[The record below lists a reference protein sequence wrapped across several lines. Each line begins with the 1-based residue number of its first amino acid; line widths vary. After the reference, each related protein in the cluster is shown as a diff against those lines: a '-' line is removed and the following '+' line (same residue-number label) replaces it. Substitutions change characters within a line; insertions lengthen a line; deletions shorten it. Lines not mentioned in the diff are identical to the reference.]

1 MNDRQV
7 NQFIDYYELL
17 IDWNN
22 KINLTSIV
30 EFEDVIIKHF
40 IDSASILNF
49 YNVEKCRSM
58 IDVGTGAGFPGIPI
72 KILVPD
78 IELVLLDSLNKR
90 INFLNEVIYK
100 LGIDNCKA
108 IHSRAED
115 LAILP
120 EYREKFDL
128 CVSRAVSNLST
139 LSEYC
144 LPFVKTNGYFISY
157 KSSDIDDEYNSS
169 LNAIKKLNAK
179 CERIEKF
186 EITNTDISRSFIFIK
201 KNGKTNNKYPRKN
214 NLPKKNPL

>member
-72 KILVPD
+72 SIMRKDLNFT
-78 IELVLLDSLNKR
+78 LLDSLNKR
-90 INFLNEVIYK
+90 ILFLNEVVNTLK
-100 LGIDNCKA
+100 LDNVKNV
-108 IHSRAED
+108 HGRAEEF
-115 LAILP
+115 AKNH
-120 EYREKFDL
+120 REIYDYAT
-128 CVSRAVSNLST
+128 SRAVANLST
-139 LSEYC
+139 LTEYL
-144 LPFVKTNGYFISY
+144 LPFVKIGGKCICMKGPDADNEIENAKF
-157 KSSDIDDEYNSS
+157 
-169 LNAIKKLNAK
+169 AIKELGGKISFVDKICLPNS
-179 CERIEKF
+179 
-186 EITNTDISRSFIFIK
+186 DISRTIVIIDKIK
-201 KNGKTNNKYPRKN
+201 DTPKKYPRKAGT
-214 NLPKKNPL
+214 PSKQPLGN